1 MTGSERGLA
10 KRQRRSTGR
19 VCAVLA
25 FAASLFASVPVV
37 ARTAEPAA
45 PDVRKLFSLA
55 HEALHGGVTFTPATC
70 ADAAP
75 LLDQVIALSD
85 PGKAK
90 DGPLVFALLERG
102 YCKLVVGDPAGA
114 ASLFS
119 SVTAIV
125 DGPPEGNILIVG
137 NARACLAHLYA
148 SGQGVPRDPTRALGL
163 FVLGEGHSCRVV
175 NYDPANEAAQLVL
188 ALNPDAAGRLGSLA
202 YHFLRQGGPQDFL
215 AAVKLYQRSVSGNG
229 VSPEL
234 MSLAMDGVSARGFTP
249 EAVAARDELI
259 RQLGTWHLEQ
269 GRWVQAYGLF
279 LSAGSRAASEDLE
292 AAELRAPFKLI
303 MPNGRHWSP
312 TNEN

>member
-37 ARTAEPAA
+37 ARTAEPSA

-137 NARACLAHLYA
+137 AARACLAHLYA

>member
-37 ARTAEPAA
+37 ARTAEPSA

-137 NARACLAHLYA
+137 AARACLAHLYA

-249 EAVAARDELI
+249 EAVAARGELI

>member
-1 MTGSERGLA
+1 MIERKRVLP
-10 KRQRRSTGR
+10 KRQCWTTRTTA
-19 VCAVLA
+19 AVLA
-25 FAASLFASVPVV
+25 FAASFITAVPVV
-37 ARTAEPAA
+37 AQTAEPPP
-45 PDVRKLFSLA
+45 PDTQKLFSMA
-55 HEALHGGVTFTPATC
+55 HGALHGGVTFTPETC

-75 LLDQVIALSD
+75 LLDQVIALSGR
-85 PGKAK
+85 GKAK
-90 DGPLVFALLERG
+90 DGPLAFALLERG

-137 NARACLAHLYA
+137 AARACLAYLYA
-148 SGQGVPRDPTRALGL
+148 TGQGVPRDPTRALGL

-175 NYDPANEAAQLVL
+175 DYDPANEAAQLVL